1 MGVGIV
7 RLNVVSTDTCEQLLG
22 GRRRL
27 RLVPLAI
34 VLVLA
39 AAAPAGAAGST
50 ENRLISPQYRAKPG
64 DTATTAGI
72 AVLAGLTA
80 YRADPHGAAA
90 AWYRTLNRQYQLQ
103 SDSFPLS
110 TQSQGY
116 ARSPERAIAASV
128 PPYNR
133 LQIASRIS
141 RDDAATRESQAISS
155 GDARLLV
162 RLGLGLGLAYLVF
175 LAAWFWRTRN
185 STESAAARMVRF

>member
-1 MGVGIV
+1 MGVGV
-7 RLNVVSTDTCEQLLG
+7 ARLNVVSTDMREQLFG

-34 VLVLA
+34 AVALA
-39 AAAPAGAAGST
+39 AAAPAGAAAPT
-50 ENRLISPQYRAKPG
+50 ANRLISPQYRAKSG

-72 AVLAGLTA
+72 AVLAGLAA

-90 AWYRTLNRQYQLQ
+90 TWYRTLNRQYQLQ
-103 SDSFPLS
+103 RDSFLLS
-110 TQSQGY
+110 AQSLGYTLTQ
-116 ARSPERAIAASV
+116 ERAIAASV

-141 RDDAATRESQAISS
+141 RNDAVTRESRAISS
-155 GDARLLV
+155 GDARLLLQ
-162 RLGLGLGLAYLVF
+162 LGLGLGLAYVVF
-175 LAAWFWRTRN
+175 LAVWFWRTRN